1 MTTTHSHRVHRRL
14 DAASLT
20 LLLIGL
26 VSGAISYWLITY
38 QGLNA
43 LIIIPSIVAVTT
55 GAAHMTKREA
65 SRP

>member
-14 DAASLT
+14 DVASLI

-26 VSGAISYWLITY
+26 VSGVFAYGLITY
-38 QGLNA
+38 NEVNA
-43 LIIIPSIVAVTT
+43 LIIIPSIVTIT
-55 GAAHMTKREA
+55 IGATHITKREA